1 MIDPMANKFL
11 SLARTVVLRVGV
23 YAALLESKVAFY
35 HLRAIADDTGMPT
48 QRAALPAIDRVFGL
62 GVTPGE
68 RLQSLLF
75 TGHVTPF
82 DWFWVIVYESWLFV
96 PTLVTIYVLVFH
108 WDEILSYAPVRLAAY
123 FISLL
128 FFFALPA
135 EPPWMGTDTLRITS
149 LANGIVRVDPNQ
161 VAAFPSLHVAL
172 TVALSYWLWRKRHKI
187 AAAIFSAYTA
197 LICFAVLYL
206 GEHYFVDVLAGAL
219 LAVLIVRLS
228 ARTEA
233 RVGAR
238 LSALSARLSRESAE
252 EAPAEIRP
260 PLPEQ
265 AA

>member
-1 MIDPMANKFL
+1 MAKKFL

-35 HLRAIADDTGMPT
+35 HLRAIADNTGLPSERT
-48 QRAALPAIDRVFGL
+48 ALPAIDRWFGF
-62 GVTPGE
+62 GETPGE

-75 TGHVTPF
+75 SGHVTPF

-96 PTLVTIYVLVFH
+96 PSVVTIYVLIFH

-123 FISLL
+123 FIPL
-128 FFFALPA
+128 FFFFAVPA
-135 EPPWMGTDTLRITS
+135 EPPWMATDTLRITS
-149 LANGIVRVDPNQ
+149 LANGIVRIDPNQ

-172 TVALSYWLWRKRHKI
+172 TVALSYWLWTRRHTVV
-187 AAAIFSAYTA
+187 ATIFSVYTA

-206 GEHYFVDVLAGAL
+206 GEHYFADVLAGAL
-219 LAVLIVRLS
+219 LAVLIVRVS
-228 ARTEA
+228 ASMEGN
-233 RVGAR
+233 VGAR
-238 LSALSARLSRESAE
+238 LSALAARLSRERAVH
-252 EAPAEIRP
+252 APSEMHP